1 MLDALASVGWLA
13 LALGLL
19 VTFHEFGH
27 YWVARR
33 CGVRVLRFSIGFGR
47 PLVRRHNAEGTEFV
61 VAAIPL
67 GGYVKMLDEREM
79 HVAPDERQDAFNR
92 KSLAQRSAIVAA
104 GPIFNLIF
112 AVAAFWLMFMIG
124 IADSRPVIGPPE
136 GLAAEAGLENEDRI
150 VRVGDERVETWTH
163 ALLALIPPALDR
175 EPVDLE
181 VEDEAG
187 RRRSVELPLDRLGP
201 EVREDRAL
209 EAIGLAPWRPDLP
222 PIIGTVSPDSPAQ
235 RAGLQAGDRI
245 VAVDGEPVDGWQR
258 MTRAIPEATEGG
270 RAIELTIATTIERGG
285 RERTVSIV
293 PELVDG
299 RPVIGITAPDADA
312 ELRRRIERTFT
323 ILRFGPVEGLGQAF
337 AETWR
342 LTSGTLGILGRM
354 VTGQASLANLS
365 GPITIARMA
374 QDSARLGVSRFLF
387 FLGLISLSLAI
398 INLLPIPVL
407 DGGHLLYF
415 LIEAI
420 KGSPVSERGQVIG
433 QTIGLVAVA
442 ALMSLAIFND
452 IVRVFQ

>member
-1 MLDALASVGWLA
+1 MLDVLASVGWLA

-19 VTFHEFGH
+19 VTFHEYGH

-47 PLVRRHNAEGTEFV
+47 PLLRRRNAAGTEFV

-79 HVAPDERQDAFNR
+79 PVAPDEADDAFNR

-175 EPVDLE
+175 EAVEVE
-181 VEDEAG
+181 VEDVAG
-187 RRRSVELPLDRLGP
+187 LRRTVELPLGRLGP
-201 EVREDRAL
+201 EFREDRTL

-222 PIIGTVSPDSPAQ
+222 PVIGTVSSDSPAE
-235 RAGLQAGDRI
+235 RAGLQAGDRV

-258 MTRAIPEATEGG
+258 MARAIPEATEGG
-270 RAIELTIATTIERGG
+270 GAIDLTIERNGNL
-285 RERTVSIV
+285 RTVSIV

-299 RPVIGITAPDADA
+299 RPVVGITAPDADA
-312 ELRRRIERTFT
+312 ELRRRMERTFT

-365 GPITIARMA
+365 GPITIAQMA

>member
-1 MLDALASVGWLA
+1 MLEVLASVGWLA

-47 PLVRRHNAEGTEFV
+47 PLVRRRNAEGTEFV

-79 HVAPDERQDAFNR
+79 PVAPDEARDAFNR

-136 GLAAEAGLENEDRI
+136 GLAAEAGLEDEDRI

-175 EPVDLE
+175 EAVDVE
-181 VEDEAG
+181 VEDDAG
-187 RRRSVELPLDRLGP
+187 VRRTVELPLGRLGP
-201 EVREDRAL
+201 DFREDRTL

-222 PIIGTVSPDSPAQ
+222 PVIGTVSPDSPAQ
-235 RAGLQAGDRI
+235 RAGLRAGDRI
-245 VAVDGEPVDGWQR
+245 VAVAGDPVDGWQQ
-258 MTRAIPEATEGG
+258 MARAIPEATADGG
-270 RAIELTIATTIERGG
+270 PVELQFERGG
-285 RERTVSIV
+285 TIRTIAIE

-299 RPVIGITAPDADA
+299 RPVLGITAPEADAD
-312 ELRRRIERTFT
+312 LRRRMERTFT

-337 AETWR
+337 SETWR

-365 GPITIARMA
+365 GPITIAQMA